1 MIGVDVK
8 QITSIFYIDTK
19 TLFLSPL
26 TLPVH
31 YFFLHDIE
39 ESLKMEVKQFLHVL
53 Y

>member
-8 QITSIFYIDTK
+8 QITSIIDTK

-31 YFFLHDIE
+31 YYFSFMI
-39 ESLKMEVKQFLHVL
+39 LKKALKWK
-53 Y
+53 